1 MGRPF
6 IGFRR
11 GVFRLK
17 NNRLKKVFT
26 LFLIAALIY
35 GMAHHFFDPPEVSSV
50 LVSTRF
56 AGETVVIDAGHGGED
71 GGAVSVSGA
80 VESHINLAIALR
92 LDALLGLYGVNT
104 VLLRSSDIS
113 LHDSDASTLREK
125 KVSDLHNR
133 VAAIQALDNPTVISI
148 HQNTYPSERY
158 HGAQVFYANGELS
171 LPLAQLTQTT
181 LRETLDPENG
191 RKPTAVAD
199 NVYLMNHISCRAIL
213 VECGFLSNPQEDL
226 LLQSS
231 AYQTKLAAALAGA
244 YLSYQQINQEGETLD
259 AS

>member
-1 MGRPF
+1 MKR
-6 IGFRR
+6 I
-11 GVFRLK
+11 
-17 NNRLKKVFT
+17 RLKKCIALALAVIVTFGIIF
-26 LFLIAALIY
+26 LFHEPSAVHSVVGPAR
-35 GMAHHFFDPPEVSSV
+35 FF
-50 LVSTRF
+50 
-56 AGETVVIDAGHGGED
+56 GETVVIDAGHGGED

-113 LHDSDASTLREK
+113 LHDPEASTLREK

-133 VAAIQALDNPTVISI
+133 VAAIEALENPTLISI

-181 LRETLDPENG
+181 LRETLDPEND
-191 RKPTAVAD
+191 RQPAAVAE

-213 VECGFLSNPQEDL
+213 VECGFLSNVQEDL
-226 LLQSS
+226 LLQSPE
-231 AYQTKLAAALAGA
+231 YQTKLAAALAGA
-244 YLSYQQINQEGETLD
+244 YLSDQQMNREGETLN
-259 AS
+259 AA